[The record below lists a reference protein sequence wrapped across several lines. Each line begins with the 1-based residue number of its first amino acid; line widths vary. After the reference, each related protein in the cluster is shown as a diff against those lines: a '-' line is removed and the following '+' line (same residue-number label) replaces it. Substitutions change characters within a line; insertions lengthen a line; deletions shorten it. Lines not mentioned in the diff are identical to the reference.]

1 MIIEEFE
8 REVRL
13 TDTETKIFCVKIVLY
28 RVNMLTRLS
37 NSNGLLMS
45 VYGKKTRP
53 YVVGLIAK
61 QESLTGVSCKI
72 IPSEEDK
79 KNLPRVFLRYNE
91 NLMVNK
97 ESYMKEVNR
106 LLSRL
111 DELVREKELQL
122 YSLQEETVG

>member
-13 TDTETKIFCVKIVLY
+13 TETETKIFSVKILLY
-28 RVNMLTRLS
+28 GVSVLTRTS
-37 NSNGLLMS
+37 NSRGLVIS
-45 VYGKKTRP
+45 VYGDKTRP
-53 YVVGLIAK
+53 YVAGLIAK
-61 QESLTGVSCKI
+61 EESFAGISCKI

-79 KNLPRVFLRYNE
+79 RNLPRVFLRYE

-97 ESYMKEVNR
+97 ESYLKEVNR

-122 YSLQEETVG
+122 YSLQEEAVS